1 MNIISAK
8 YLYDIEGV
16 NKTHILVDLGN
27 NIKKSVPMK
36 EGNTD
41 YQAIQEWA
49 AIEGN
54 NIIDPGA

>member
-8 YLYDIEGV
+8 YLYDMEGV

-27 NIKKSVPMK
+27 NVKKSVPMK
-36 EGNTD
+36 EDNID